1 MIIVKTDAQIE
12 IMKRAGK
19 IVGETLEMIGNEIKA
34 GMTTAEIDRMA
45 EEYILSKGARP
56 GFKGYNGFPA
66 TACISIDEEVVHG
79 IPSDRKLV
87 EGQIVSIDLGS
98 IVDGYYGDAARTF
111 AIGEISDEKK
121 KLLEVTKNSLEAGM
135 AKVKAGNKL
144 GVVSAAVQKTAE
156 DAGFSVVREMV
167 GHGLGQSLHEDPQIP
182 NFGSP
187 DDGPVLEKGM
197 TLAIE
202 PMVNIG
208 DFKVKQKPDGW
219 TIVTA
224 DGSPSAHFE
233 HSVVV
238 TDDGMEILTAI

>member
-1 MIIVKTDAQIE
+1 VIIVKTDAQIE
-12 IMKRAGK
+12 IMKKAGR
-19 IVGETLEMIGNEIKA
+19 IVGETLQMIGNEIKA
-34 GMTTAEIDRMA
+34 GMTTAEIDLMA
-45 EEYILSKGARP
+45 EEYIISRGARP

-87 EGQIVSIDLGS
+87 DGMIVSIDLGS
-98 IVDGYYGDAARTF
+98 IVDGFYGDAAYTF
-111 AIGEISDEKK
+111 AIGDISDEKK
-121 KLLEVTKNSLEAGM
+121 KLLEVTQKALEAGM
-135 AKVKAGNKL
+135 DKVKAGNKL
-144 GVVSAAVQKTAE
+144 GQISSAVQKTAE
-156 DAGFSVVREMV
+156 NAGYSVVREMV

-187 DDGPVLEKGM
+187 DDGPLLEKGM

-202 PMVNIG
+202 PMVNVG
-208 DFKVKQKPDGW
+208 DYKVKQKPDGW

-238 TDDGMEILTAI
+238 TEDGMEILTTA